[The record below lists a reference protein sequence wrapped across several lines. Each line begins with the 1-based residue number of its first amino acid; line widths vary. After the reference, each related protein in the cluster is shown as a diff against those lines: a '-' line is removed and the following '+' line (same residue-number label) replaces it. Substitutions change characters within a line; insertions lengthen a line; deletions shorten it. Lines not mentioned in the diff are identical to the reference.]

1 MMAQPVREDDECF
14 HRFIDAAIDPM
25 AIADSEGRLLHAN
38 RPLSQLLGYDEQEL
52 LALSIDALLPERFR
66 ADHRRNRVEFT
77 DESHPRRMASERKV
91 LARRKDG
98 TEVAVE
104 VSLSPL
110 ARGCVLARVRDISK
124 QAHIEQALHESEARF
139 RATFDHAAVGI
150 AHLAPD
156 GSVLRANRSLC
167 TILGYREQEL
177 MAHTLNSLTDASDQ
191 NANRDLMQQL
201 LRGERETYVHEMRLL
216 TKLGEPVWVNLTISP
231 VRHLDGAADYVIAVV
246 EDIAVRKQTESM
258 LRDMRSE
265 IQEMLELHVATQTVK
280 AIAHEINQPLTAI
293 SSYTEAA
300 VRMLRTSHPEQ
311 TRILQALE
319 ASGNQAQR
327 AGQIMRRL
335 ISFLQKGELVTEPV
349 DLNQLVLA
357 ALAVIESDGFGG
369 FRTELALG
377 ADTPT
382 VAANRAQIEKILVN
396 LMRNSVEAMANAG
409 IPRAQMHITIRT
421 MCDDGM
427 AKVSVSDNG
436 PGVSRQNARHVF
448 EPFFTTKPRGLGM
461 GLAICRTLVDSHG
474 GRLWLDSDERTG
486 ASFHFT
492 LPLAS

>member
-1 MMAQPVREDDECF
+1 MMTRPVREEDECF
-14 HRFIDAAIDPM
+14 HRFIDAAFDPM
-25 AIADSEGRLLHAN
+25 AIVDSGGRLLHVN
-38 RPLSQLLGYDEQEL
+38 RPLSALLGYSEQEL

-66 ADHRRNRVEFT
+66 ADHRRHRAEFT
-77 DESHPRRMASERKV
+77 DEFHPRRMASERDV
-91 LARRKDG
+91 LAKRKDG

-110 ARGCVLARVRDISK
+110 AEECVLARIRDISK
-124 QAHIEQALHESEARF
+124 QAQVEQALHESEARF
-139 RATFDHAAVGI
+139 RTTFDHAAVGI
-150 AHLAPD
+150 AHLAAD
-156 GSVLRANRSLC
+156 GRVLRANRTLC
-167 TILGYREQEL
+167 QILGYREREL
-177 MAHTLNSLTDASDQ
+177 MAHTLHSLTDESDQ
-191 NANRDLMQQL
+191 NANRDLMRQL
-201 LRGERETYVHEMRLL
+201 LSGERETYVHEMRLL
-216 TKLGEPVWVNLTISP
+216 ARQGEPVWVNLTVSLVQRP
-231 VRHLDGAADYVIAVV
+231 DGAADYLIAVV

-258 LRDMRSE
+258 LRDMRGE

-300 VRMLRTSHPEQ
+300 VRMLRASHPEQ

-335 ISFLQKGELVTEPV
+335 IAFLQKGDLVTEPV
-349 DLNQLVLA
+349 DVNQLVLA

-382 VAANRAQIEKILVN
+382 VVANRVQIEKILVN
-396 LMRNSVEAMANAG
+396 LMRNSVEAMTNAG
-409 IPRAQMHITIRT
+409 IPRPQMHITIRT
-421 MCDDGM
+421 TCDEGM

-436 PGVSRQNARHVF
+436 PGVGRQNARHVF
-448 EPFFTTKPRGLGM
+448 EPFFSTKPRGLGM
-461 GLAICRTLVDSHG
+461 GLAICRTLVDAHG
-474 GRLWLDSDERTG
+474 GRLWLDGDDRGG
-486 ASFHFT
+486 ATFHFT